1 MSNYISHT
9 KIPRRGIRRP
19 KRCIIRNIIR
29 ITERLKSLCI
39 PGFPKPILK
48 TGDKRLVR
56 GITDMISCEVWSS
69 PQKCIYDS
77 LENYDGSSRYTLPK
91 GDNTMSLEGIMT
103 PSTVNEYIDIRK
115 S

>member
-1 MSNYISHT
+1 
-9 KIPRRGIRRP
+9 
-19 KRCIIRNIIR
+19 
-29 ITERLKSLCI
+29 
-39 PGFPKPILK
+39 
-48 TGDKRLVR
+48 
-56 GITDMISCEVWSS
+56 MISCEVWSS